1 MKNKYLTLA
10 LLSATICASGQKA
23 RDSLYKKQRIARTD
37 IQVLFGYYRQNGNH
51 SAITGG
57 TGTEKLQ
64 VYSPE
69 FTLTHQPDSNHTY
82 TLNAGID
89 VITSAS
95 LDNIDFIASSASRT
109 SGRLY
114 INPGY
119 SYQIKNSRT
128 RVGFNTGISI
138 ESAYLSIP
146 AGLSVDHTSRS
157 GASEWH
163 AALQCSFDDLRWG
176 RLSTDYGHPVGLV
189 YPWELRDTAWF
200 SNYRRSSYNLD
211 LAFYQVLNT
220 RMQGSLFIEGVYQKG
235 LLSTPYHRVYFNDN
249 RSTTRVERLPGERW
263 KLPLAGQLNIFAG
276 SRTVIRSY
284 YRFYR
289 DNFGITAHT
298 LQLEVPVKLDPFF
311 SLAPLFRW
319 YTQTA
324 SKYFLPYRGHD
335 LKDRW
340 YTSDYDLSR
349 FSSYK
354 TGLTIRYAPQRSFTS
369 HYSFNALSLR
379 YAWYKRSDGLAA
391 HILTLLVEIEHTRTH
406 SLREGFASGQQ
417 KD

>member
-10 LLSATICASGQKA
+10 LLTASVYAAGQKS
-23 RDSLYKKQRIARTD
+23 RDSIYKRQRIARTD

-69 FTLTHQPDSNHTY
+69 FTITHQPDSNHTFS
-82 TLNAGID
+82 LNAGVD

-95 LDNIDFIASSASRT
+95 MDNIDFIVSSASRV

-119 SYQIKNSRT
+119 SYRLKNTNT
-128 RVGFNTGISI
+128 RIGVNSGISI

-146 AGLSVDHTSRS
+146 AGVSVDHTSRDGS
-157 GASEWH
+157 REWS

-189 YPWELRDTAWF
+189 YPWELRDTSWF
-200 SNYRRSSYNLD
+200 SIYRRNSYNLD
-211 LAFYQVLNT
+211 LAFYQVINA
-220 RMQGSLFIEGVYQKG
+220 RMQGALFLEAVYQKG
-235 LLSTPYHRVYFNDN
+235 LLSTPYHRVYFSNN
-249 RSTTRVERLPGERW
+249 RSTERVERLPGERW
-263 KLPLAGQLNIFAG
+263 KFPLAGQLNIFAG
-276 SRTVIRSY
+276 DRTVIRSY

-298 LQLEVPVKLDPFF
+298 LQWEVPVKLSPWF

-324 SKYFLPYRGHD
+324 AKYFLPYRQHD
-335 LKDRW
+335 LNDTW

-354 TGLTIRYAPQRSFTS
+354 AG
-369 HYSFNALSLR
+369 LR

-391 HILTLLVEIEHTRTH
+391 HILTLLLEIEHSRAHTPQQ
-406 SLREGFASGQQ
+406 GFDHLSVNRW
-417 KD
+417 D